1 MASLTASLGRVGAP
15 DVMTAAESTIRSFD
29 RSPVP
34 ARSAVPIK
42 PPGAKMF
49 GGLSDYVDDF
59 DPFAGVF
66 TLFLHLVLL
75 TALFV
80 LQLGVA
86 WKPPPQPLNLAVTL
100 VPEPTPEPTQT
111 MPAPPPTT
119 AVRPRD
125 SVTLGKGNDP
135 ADTGDQKTPSA
146 GRPVIG
152 PLSVPSEN
160 RLLNEAPKPNS
171 SQVVDPKAS
180 TAATPVPF
188 NNDAT
193 QNNADKTPRS
203 AAADTKPAGTT
214 TQLATPTAPDD
225 SEPGGPKNA
234 GEGAMMAAGVIK
246 GAKPPYPIEAR
257 KAGLEGTVMLRVTVA
272 PDGRVTSVTVVES
285 SGHKI
290 LDNAARDGVAR
301 WRFAPARR
309 ATGAIAS
316 VINVPIEFK
325 LNN

>member
-1 MASLTASLGRVGAP
+1 
-15 DVMTAAESTIRSFD
+15 MTAAQTIRSFD

-34 ARSAVPIK
+34 AHSAVAVK
-42 PPGAKMF
+42 PPGAHF

-80 LQLGVA
+80 LQLGA
-86 WKPPPQPLNLAVTL
+86 DWRAPTPPLNLTVTL
-100 VPEPTPEPTQT
+100 VPEPIPEPTQT
-111 MPAPPPTT
+111 ATAPPPAT
-119 AVRPRD
+119 AVRARD

-152 PLSVPSEN
+152 PLSAPSEN

-180 TAATPVPF
+180 TASTPVPF

-203 AAADTKPAGTT
+203 AAADTKPAGTV

-246 GAKPPYPIEAR
+246 GTKPDYPIAAR
-257 KAGLEGTVMLRVTVA
+257 KQGLEGKVLLRVTVA
-272 PDGRVTSVTVVES
+272 PDGRISSVTVVES

-309 ATGAIAS
+309 ASGAIAS
-316 VINVPIEFK
+316 VIDVPIEFK

>member
-1 MASLTASLGRVGAP
+1 
-15 DVMTAAESTIRSFD
+15 MTAAESTIRSFD

-34 ARSAVPIK
+34 ARSAVAVAT
-42 PPGAKMF
+42 PGAKMF
-49 GGLSDYVDDF
+49 AGLSDYVDDF

-80 LQLGVA
+80 LQLGIA
-86 WKPPPQPLNLAVTL
+86 WRPPPQPPGIAVTL
-100 VPEPTPEPTQT
+100 VPEPIPEPTQT

-135 ADTGDQKTPSA
+135 ADTGEQKTPSA

-160 RLLNEAPKPNS
+160 RLLNEAPKPQS
-171 SQVVDPKAS
+171 SQVTDPKAS
-180 TAATPVPF
+180 TASTPVPF
-188 NNDAT
+188 NADAT
-193 QNNADKTPRS
+193 KNNADKTARS
-203 AAADTKPAGTT
+203 AAAQTQAAGTV
-214 TQLATPTAPDD
+214 TQLDAPTAPDD
-225 SEPGGPKNA
+225 SEPGGPKNS
-234 GEGAMMAAGVIK
+234 GEGAMMAAGVTR
-246 GAKPPYPIEAR
+246 GPKPPYPIEAMR
-257 KAGLEGTVMLRVTVA
+257 QNLEGTVVLRVTVA
-272 PDGRVTSVTVVES
+272 ATGRTTSITVIES

-301 WRFAPARR
+301 WQFAPARR
-309 ATGAIAS
+309 ANGPIAS
-316 VINVPIEFK
+316 VIDVPIEFK
-325 LNN
+325 LRDAVAAQSSGRRR

>member
-1 MASLTASLGRVGAP
+1 MRRTGCSWEGWRA
-15 DVMTAAESTIRSFD
+15 DVMTAAQTTIRTFD

-34 ARSAVPIK
+34 AHSAVAVK
-42 PPGAKMF
+42 APGAKMF
-49 GGLSDYVDDF
+49 PGLSDYVDDF
-59 DPFAGVF
+59 DPFGGVF

-75 TALFV
+75 TALFL
-80 LQLGVA
+80 LQLGVDWRA
-86 WKPPPQPLNLAVTL
+86 PPPLVNLSVTL
-100 VPEPTPEPTQT
+100 VPEPTPDPVIT
-111 MPAPPPTT
+111 MPAPPPAT

-135 ADTGDQKTPSA
+135 ADTGAQQTPAA

-152 PLSVPSEN
+152 PLSAPSEN

-171 SQVVDPKAS
+171 SQIVDPKAS
-180 TAATPVPF
+180 TASTPVPF
-188 NNDAT
+188 SVDAT
-193 QNNADKTPRS
+193 KNNADKAPRS
-203 AAADTKPAGTT
+203 AAAATPPAGTV
-214 TQLATPTAPDD
+214 TQLQTPTAPDD

-234 GEGAMMAAGVIK
+234 GEGAMMAAGLIK
-246 GAKPPYPIEAR
+246 GAKPDYPVAAR
-257 KAGLEGTVMLRVTVA
+257 KQGLEGKVVLRVTVA
-272 PDGRVTSVTVVES
+272 PDGRITSVTVVES

-316 VINVPIEFK
+316 VIDVPIEYK
-325 LNN
+325 LSN